1 MSIVLAT
8 VLGFVI
14 GVGRVSNNWVINRLS
29 RAYVEFIRN
38 VPLVVQLVWW
48 YALFL
53 SLPAVRNSIQ
63 IADNVYLSNRG
74 LAIPHLSLEG
84 WGGYVFLVLLASC
97 FTAFMHR
104 RSIINKVQWTGF
116 HPVLW
121 PRLLAIVVVPPF
133 LVVLAALVSGH
144 LEFSTPKLTGFNFGG
159 MIVIPELV
167 ALWVALSVYS
177 ASYIAE
183 IVRGCI
189 QSISK
194 GQHEA
199 GKALGFSEPSIM
211 WKLIVP
217 QAVYPMIPQITSV
230 YLNIIKN
237 SFCWVCVIGFM
248 ELVSSTGGTTL
259 NNTGQAIEC
268 ILIVIE
274 LRIWFGHEFTDELVQ
289 LARCDGEMIMQS
301 ENIMEYI
308 EPSGQPITIKS
319 SWEYLVPN
327 QNLFS
332 SALNT
337 VLTVVGLLFVLW
349 LVPTLLNWFIFNATF
364 AGSSQADCTSSGACW
379 LPVVSRI
386 ELFTYGMYPDD
397 RQWRVDVCFRL
408 GSYCYSACYIS
419 SVLTSW

>member
-1 MSIVLAT
+1 MKLTKGTLINWGQQALLLITVTLLFWYLGTNASENIAKLGITTGFDFLGDRAGYDITFSLLDYDQNDTYLKAYYVGVANTLLVSFLSIVLAT

-144 LEFSTPKLTGFNFGG
+144 LEFSTPKLTGFNFQGG

-194 GQHEA
+194 SQHEA

-237 SFCWVCVIGFM
+237 SSLGVVIGFM

-268 ILIVIE
+268 ILIVMGTYCV
-274 LRIWFGHEFTDELVQ
+274 FSLVT
-289 LARCDGEMIMQS
+289 S
-301 ENIMEYI
+301 
-308 EPSGQPITIKS
+308 
-319 SWEYLVPN
+319 
-327 QNLFS
+327 
-332 SALNT
+332 
-337 VLTVVGLLFVLW
+337 LLM
-349 LVPTLLNWFIFNATF
+349 NWYNSHVAI
-364 AGSSQADCTSSGACW
+364 GK
-379 LPVVSRI
+379 
-386 ELFTYGMYPDD
+386 
-397 RQWRVDVCFRL
+397 
-408 GSYCYSACYIS
+408 
-419 SVLTSW
+419 

>member
-1 MSIVLAT
+1 MKLTKGTLIDWGQQALLLITVTLLFLYLGTNASENIAKLGITTGFDFLGERAGYDITFSLLDYDQNDTYLKAYYVGVANTLLVSFLSIALAT

-53 SLPAVRNSIQ
+53 SLPGVRNSIQ

-97 FTAFMHR
+97 VMAFMYR
-104 RSIINKVQWTGF
+104 RSIISKVQWTGF

-121 PRLLAIVVVPPF
+121 PRLLAIVVVPPC
-133 LVVLAALVSGH
+133 LLVLAALVTGR
-144 LEFSTPKLTGFNFGG
+144 LEFSTPKLTGFNFQGG

-199 GKALGFSEPSIM
+199 GKALGFSKPSIM

-237 SFCWVCVIGFM
+237 SSLGVVIGFM

-268 ILIVIE
+268 ILIVMGTYCV
-274 LRIWFGHEFTDELVQ
+274 FSLVT
-289 LARCDGEMIMQS
+289 S
-301 ENIMEYI
+301 
-308 EPSGQPITIKS
+308 
-319 SWEYLVPN
+319 
-327 QNLFS
+327 
-332 SALNT
+332 
-337 VLTVVGLLFVLW
+337 LLM
-349 LVPTLLNWFIFNATF
+349 NWYNSHVAI
-364 AGSSQADCTSSGACW
+364 GK
-379 LPVVSRI
+379 
-386 ELFTYGMYPDD
+386 
-397 RQWRVDVCFRL
+397 
-408 GSYCYSACYIS
+408 
-419 SVLTSW
+419 

>member
-1 MSIVLAT
+1 MKLTKGTLIDWGQQAVLLITVTILFLYLGTNASENIDKLGITTGFDFLGERAGYDITFSLLDYDQNDTYLKAYYVGVANTLLVSFLSILLAT
-8 VLGFVI
+8 ILGFVI
-14 GVGRVSNNWVINRLS
+14 GVGRVSNNWVISRLS

-63 IADNVYLSNRG
+63 IAENVYLSNRG
-74 LAIPHLSLEG
+74 LAIPQLSLQG
-84 WGGYVFLVLLASC
+84 LGSYVFLALLASC
-97 FTAFMHR
+97 IAAFSYR
-104 RSIINKVQWTGF
+104 RSAISKVQWTGF

-121 PRLLAIVVVPPF
+121 PRLLAIVVIPPC
-133 LVVLAALVSGH
+133 LVIFSAFVSGN
-144 LEFSTPKLTGFNFGG
+144 LDYSTPTLRGFNFQGG

-167 ALWVALSVYS
+167 ALWIALSVYS

-189 QSISK
+189 QSVSN

-199 GKALGFSEPSIM
+199 GKALGFSEPAVM

-237 SFCWVCVIGFM
+237 SSLGVVIGFM

-268 ILIVIE
+268 ILIVMGTYCVFS
-274 LRIWFGHEFTDELVQ
+274 L
-289 LARCDGEMIMQS
+289 
-301 ENIMEYI
+301 
-308 EPSGQPITIKS
+308 ITS
-319 SWEYLVPN
+319 
-327 QNLFS
+327 
-332 SALNT
+332 
-337 VLTVVGLLFVLW
+337 LLM
-349 LVPTLLNWFIFNATF
+349 NWYN
-364 AGSSQADCTSSGACW
+364 SQVAIGK
-379 LPVVSRI
+379 
-386 ELFTYGMYPDD
+386 
-397 RQWRVDVCFRL
+397 
-408 GSYCYSACYIS
+408 
-419 SVLTSW
+419 